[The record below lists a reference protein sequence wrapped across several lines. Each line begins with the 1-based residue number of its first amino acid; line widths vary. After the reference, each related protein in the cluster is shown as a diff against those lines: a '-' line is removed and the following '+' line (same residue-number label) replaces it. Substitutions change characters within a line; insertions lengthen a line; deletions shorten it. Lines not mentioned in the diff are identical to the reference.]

1 MCIPSQEFYVKM
13 PRKLPNS
20 SLSGKKRYLDLLRIL
35 KKLNS
40 SERSSLIPYLKPE
53 ALEFLCE
60 CFHNVL
66 YTDLN
71 LPNKNSIKRR
81 LKSSCSVHRLKLIAS
96 KSGAYK
102 TKVNALKQE
111 GAGIGLIL
119 SAALPFLT
127 SLFGR

>member
-1 MCIPSQEFYVKM
+1 MKM
-13 PRKLPNS
+13 PRKLSNS
-20 SLSGKKRYLDLLRIL
+20 SLSRKKCYLKLLEIL
-35 KKLNS
+35 KKLS
-40 SERSSLIPYLKPE
+40 SKDRSSLVPYLKPE

-81 LKSSCSVHRLKLIAS
+81 LKSSCSVRRLKLIAG

-102 TKVNALKQE
+102 AKVNALKQE